1 MVKPLLFN
9 GDSEKIVVFVMAYK
23 LYIRIRMREELVE
36 EQVYQI
42 LIYIQRDI
50 VDIQKKNVL
59 VYLES
64 EDWEFLSTGELL
76 TVLKKEFGEGENK
89 FVKVVE
95 LKQLEQN
102 IHTIDEFVQIFRRVA
117 KRSGYERRALV
128 NKFKMEINSMIK

>member
-9 GDSEKIVVFVMAYK
+9 GDSEKMVVFVMAYK

-117 KRSGYERRALV
+117 KRSGYERRVLV
-128 NKFKMEINSMIK
+128 EKLKMEINSMIK

>member
-9 GDSEKIVVFVMAYK
+9 GDSEKMVVFVMAYK

-64 EDWEFLSTGELL
+64 ENWEFLSTGELL

-117 KRSGYERRALV
+117 KRSGYERRVLV
-128 NKFKMEINSMIK
+128 EKLKMEINSMIK